1 MLVYMIFSP
10 GEFHG
15 VVFKM
20 CLLFSI
26 LIKFVYLTFSIT
38 FHFYLKIS
46 TLVVNVVYKA
56 DVVGKLAT
64 NQMREY

>member
-1 MLVYMIFSP
+1 MFIIFD
-10 GEFHG
+10 
-15 VVFKM
+15 
-20 CLLFSI
+20 
-26 LIKFVYLTFSIT
+26 LIKFVYLTFPIT